1 MKTSISKM
9 HKVLKLDTIEE
20 RANKLFIK
28 FLKSKSNQELIANEI
43 NQFVESQ
50 TEKPTRFKTPYDGH
64 LQSIQEAS

>member
-1 MKTSISKM
+1 TI

-28 FLKSKSNQELIANEI
+28 FLTTKSNHELIANDI

-50 TEKPTRFKTPYDGH
+50 TDNPKGFKTLYSTILNKVNENIH
-64 LQSIQEAS
+64 NV